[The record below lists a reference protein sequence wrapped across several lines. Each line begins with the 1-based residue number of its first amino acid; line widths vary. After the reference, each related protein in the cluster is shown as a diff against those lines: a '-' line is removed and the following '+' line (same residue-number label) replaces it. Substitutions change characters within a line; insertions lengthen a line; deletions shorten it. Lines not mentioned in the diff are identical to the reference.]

1 MVYDGGESTVGGH
14 REANEEH
21 PIKNKAKQSPNKMAR
36 NKGLRFD
43 GPGNNASTV
52 PPSDGN
58 TPLS

>member
-43 GPGNNASTV
+43 GPGE
-52 PPSDGN
+52 
-58 TPLS
+58 